1 MSLLSSGS
9 SSADRLCPAGC
20 ASCSAVNGCL
30 SCKPRLFFHL
40 EQDGMRQKGAC
51 LSSCPRG
58 YYGKRSPRTNTCN
71 SKQRRRVLLQST
83 ISKSMNNN
91 CCCFWRPAGCKEEC
105 HSCFSEH
112 FCTRC
117 PPGRFLFWGKCE
129 ISCPNGLTANTLLRE
144 CTGEPLHIT
153 NGSSTAARLKHW
165 NCGGAT
171 LA

>member
-1 MSLLSSGS
+1 MIVPYRRS

-20 ASCSAVNGCL
+20 ASCSAMNGCL

-40 EQDGMRQKGAC
+40 ELDGMRQKGVC

-71 SKQRRRVLLQST
+71 R
-83 ISKSMNNN
+83 
-91 CCCFWRPAGCKEEC
+91 CKEEC

-129 ISCPNGLTANTLLRE
+129 ISCPNGLTGDALLRE
-144 CTGEPLHIT
+144 CT
-153 NGSSTAARLKHW
+153 
-165 NCGGAT
+165 
-171 LA
+171 